1 MTKAFLSTSRRL
13 QNAKNSLLKMVNRIL
28 DRLTAK
34 LKRFFEDIIA
44 DSQIPTSEPAYKLP
58 KLAGPV
64 HNLGGGGPDVDD
76 AIQWMINQVRGG
88 SNSNTKVNVLV
99 IRAAGNDDYNQLIYS
114 MRGVKYVETLIIRN
128 RQEANRTDIFD
139 KVRNAGV
146 IFFAGG
152 DQCEY
157 IRHWK
162 NTKLEVAIKSVYDQG
177 GAIGGT
183 SAGAMIQS
191 EYVYDSC
198 ACEDSIETHEALDDP
213 YGNITFTYNFFQW
226 KYLRGTIIDTH
237 FDERKRM
244 GRIMVFIARQ
254 IQDGVSAKALGIAIS
269 EQTSLLVDKYGIAKV
284 TGKGSAYFVLGD
296 HPPETCKKGTPLTYH
311 DYKIWRVPRGDT
323 FDLNKLPSKGYYL
336 RSVKRGRFD
345 SDPY

>member
-1 MTKAFLSTSRRL
+1 MTKASPNIARRL
-13 QNAKNSLLKMVNRIL
+13 QNAKTTLLRMVNHIIN
-28 DRLTAK
+28 RLKANLRRYLTGISK
-34 LKRFFEDIIA
+34 DVRPPSTK
-44 DSQIPTSEPAYKLP
+44 TTYKLP
-58 KLAGPV
+58 TLTGPV
-64 HNLGGGGPDVDD
+64 HNFGGGGPDVDD
-76 AIQWMINQVRGG
+76 GIQWMINQVRGG

-99 IRAAGNDDYNQLIYS
+99 IRAAGKDNYNQLIYR
-114 MRGVKYVETLIIRN
+114 MRGVNYVETLIISN

-157 IRHWK
+157 IRNWK
-162 NTKLEVAIKSVYDQG
+162 NTKLEVAVKAVYDKG

-183 SAGAMIQS
+183 SAGAMIHS

-198 ACEDSIETHEALDDP
+198 ACEDSIETNKALEDP
-213 YGNITFTYNFFQW
+213 YRNITFTYNLFQW
-226 KYLRGTIIDTH
+226 KYLRRTIIDTH

-254 IQDGVSAKALGIAIS
+254 IQDGISANALGIAIS
-269 EQTSLLVDKYGIAKV
+269 EETSLLVDKNGIAKV
-284 TGKGSAYFVLGD
+284 IGRGSAYFVLGD
-296 HPPETCKKGTPLTYH
+296 HPPEICQPGSPLTYY
-311 DYKIWRVPRGDT
+311 DYKIWRVPRGET
-323 FDLNKLPSKGYYL
+323 FDLNQIPSKGYYL

-345 SDPY
+345 CDPY

>member
-1 MTKAFLSTSRRL
+1 MGTFLISH
-13 QNAKNSLLKMVNRIL
+13 
-28 DRLTAK
+28 LTAN
-34 LKRFFEDIIA
+34 LKRYFEKISRDV
-44 DSQIPTSEPAYKLP
+44 DSSSPNRNHNYQLNYKTTI
-58 KLAGPV
+58 LAGPV

-76 AIQWMINQVRGG
+76 AIQWMINQVRG
-88 SNSNTKVNVLV
+88 SNNSNNRVNVIV
-99 IRAAGNDDYNQLIYS
+99 IRATGDDNYNQLIYK
-114 MRGVKYVETLIIRN
+114 MTGVNYVETLIIRN

-157 IRHWK
+157 IRNWK
-162 NTKLEVAIKSVYDQG
+162 NTKLEVAVKSVYDKG

-191 EYVYDSC
+191 EFVYDSC
-198 ACEDSIETHEALDDP
+198 ACEDSIETGDALNDP
-213 YGNITFTYNFFQW
+213 YRHITFTYNFFQW
-226 KYLRGTIIDTH
+226 KHLRKTIIDTH

-254 IQDGVSAKALGIAIS
+254 IQDGVSNSALGIAIS
-269 EQTSLLVDKYGIAKV
+269 EQTSLVVDKYGITKV
-284 TGKGSAYFVLGD
+284 IGRGAVYFVLGD
-296 HPPETCKKGTPLTYH
+296 HRPEICQPGTPLTYC
-311 DYKIWRVPRGDT
+311 DYKIWRVPGGET
-323 FDLNKLPSKGYYL
+323 FNLNNLPSTGYYL
-336 RSVKRGRFD
+336 RSVKRGKFD